1 MQTKDIQKKSKNQVR
16 LLVITGLIMAITL
29 IMKAIFYFIPVI
41 NGYGLEL
48 YIVGYVYGLLMIRDA
63 K

>member
-1 MQTKDIQKKSKNQVR
+1 MQTKDTQIKPKNQVH
-16 LLVITGLIMAITL
+16 LLVTSGLIMAITL
-29 IMKAIFYFIPVI
+29 IMKVVFYFIPVI

-48 YIVGYVYGLLMIRDA
+48 YIVGYVYGLLMIRDT